1 MYVLGDGRWNMS
13 LQKDSPDFRTN
24 VLVNLEDKHAFVK
37 GGQGAFLET
46 KRVFVESM
54 LVNSFVSIL

>member
-1 MYVLGDGRWNMS
+1 MS

-46 KRVFVESM
+46 KKGFVESM